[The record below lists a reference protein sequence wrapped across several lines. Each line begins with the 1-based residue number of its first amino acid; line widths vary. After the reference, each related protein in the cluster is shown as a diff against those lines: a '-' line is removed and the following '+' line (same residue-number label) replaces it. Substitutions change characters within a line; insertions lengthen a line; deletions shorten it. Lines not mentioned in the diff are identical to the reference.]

1 MSTAGAAQEQRT
13 SSPEGGA
20 QVPEEPGGGTGENDP
35 LPGTGCCAA
44 KHGLTKLLPFTE
56 TMCLFS
62 FLIQFIYILMT
73 KVKRIHSQGIVVNV
87 SVFSFKLQE
96 KRQLVWD
103 QREVELEQ
111 QLDRFEKHRK
121 VEKVNVVHGPR

>member
-1 MSTAGAAQEQRT
+1 
-13 SSPEGGA
+13 
-20 QVPEEPGGGTGENDP
+20 
-35 LPGTGCCAA
+35 
-44 KHGLTKLLPFTE
+44 
-56 TMCLFS
+56 
-62 FLIQFIYILMT
+62 MT
-73 KVKRIHSQGIVVNV
+73 KVKRIHSQGIVVN
-87 SVFSFKLQE
+87 VFSFKLQE